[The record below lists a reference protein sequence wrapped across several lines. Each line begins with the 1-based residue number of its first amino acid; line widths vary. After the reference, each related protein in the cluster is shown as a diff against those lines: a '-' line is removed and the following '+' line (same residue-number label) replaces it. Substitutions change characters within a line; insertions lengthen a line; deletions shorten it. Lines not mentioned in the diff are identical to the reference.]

1 MSADTQMQGGGFMGR
16 EWGVLDFAGG
26 DVVHISSGAMLEKGS
41 CLLSPAP
48 LPVVGASLGSAAQP
62 TSSTDT

>member
-1 MSADTQMQGGGFMGR
+1 MGR

-41 CLLSPAP
+41 CLLSPAS
-48 LPVVGASLGSAAQP
+48 LPAVGASRGSAALP